1 MTHALYDNRHW
12 VIISAADVSNIDFS
26 QVYETSADTLRYSID
41 ESQTFV
47 KYDGLM
53 DCLKE
58 KRKIEKMRDGRR
70 VICGPSMAEID
81 ADGNIISIK
90 NKMPDQSGSL
100 KLGGTAKSLTEKK
113 KKKQTKVLTQ

>member
-1 MTHALYDNRHW
+1 MDATTL
-12 VIISAADVSNIDFS
+12 VTIIKMFIVTN
-26 QVYETSADTLRYSID
+26 TSSV
-41 ESQTFV
+41 FV

-53 DCLKE
+53 DCLKD
-58 KRKIEKMRDGRR
+58 KRAIEKLKDGRR

-81 ADGNIISIK
+81 KDGNIVSIK

-113 KKKQTKVLTQ
+113 KKKKTEVLTQ

>member
-1 MTHALYDNRHW
+1 MFIVTD
-12 VIISAADVSNIDFS
+12 
-26 QVYETSADTLRYSID
+26 TSS
-41 ESQTFV
+41 EFV

-58 KRKIEKMRDGRR
+58 KSAIEKLKDGRR
-70 VICGPSMAEID
+70 VICGPSLAEVA

-100 KLGGTAKSLTEKK
+100 KLGGTAKSLSEKK
-113 KKKQTKVLTQ
+113 KEKKTKVLTQ

>member
-1 MTHALYDNRHW
+1 MDAATL
-12 VIISAADVSNIDFS
+12 VTIITMFIVTD
-26 QVYETSADTLRYSID
+26 TSS
-41 ESQTFV
+41 EFV

-58 KRKIEKMRDGRR
+58 KRAIEKLKDGRR
-70 VICGPSMAEID
+70 VICGPSLAEID

-100 KLGGTAKSLTEKK
+100 KLGGTAKSLSEKK
-113 KKKQTKVLTQ
+113 KKSGLKVLTQPSD